1 MENHTRNLSPNTVAF
16 SCLEDSVAV
25 LILDVIAALVSVL
38 RWRQA
43 SQSLLIAILGRL
55 AELDSFELSHAE
67 FSAALWPS
75 SKESAREDKFSKWL
89 TKIKEDMALSVCL
102 PVEIG
107 KPRRERREDGSFK
120 SLPTLYKRGIFWNL
134 IRAVQ
139 DEALKC
145 DLLALE
151 KDKRRSRV
159 RAIVKQWLLK
169 CGATPIERVKKTDE
183 TKPAKLTL
191 PCNCSCAGCQTCAAK
206 SPILPSSLPSSEPVL
221 SVQIEEDR
229 KRIRQIEEDLV
240 AIGQRRL
247 NRGDKLSVVDNKIN
261 AVSVAARMRIKAA
274 VARKDSNGDY
284 ASNTGARARGR
295 ASQEIA
301 VAELREMKRVAEEM
315 GEFKHAAKLA
325 EFASVLEQW
334 KLFSSRSGVV
344 FNGGQPK

>member
-1 MENHTRNLSPNTVAF
+1 VENHTRNLSPNTVAF

-38 RWRQA
+38 RWRQP

-55 AELDSFELSHAE
+55 AELDSFELSHSE

-89 TKIKEDMALSVCL
+89 TKIKEDMALSICL

-134 IRAVQ
+134 FRVVQ

-159 RAIVKQWLLK
+159 RAIVKQWLLGS
-169 CGATPIERVKKTDE
+169 GAVPIERVKKADE
-183 TKPAKLTL
+183 TKPAKLSL
-191 PCNCSCAGCQTCAAK
+191 PCNCACASCANCAAK
-206 SPILPSSLPSSEPVL
+206 GATVSEAKDDARPAIVRTDL
-221 SVQIEEDR
+221 KIVDAQIEEAIERLFAAGQAWVSLGLNVNDFTR
-229 KRIRQIEEDLV
+229 KVWQRCEHNETRLIE
-240 AIGQRRL
+240 
-247 NRGDKLSVVDNKIN
+247 
-261 AVSVAARMRIKAA
+261 AV
-274 VARKDSNGDY
+274 
-284 ASNTGARARGR
+284 
-295 ASQEIA
+295 
-301 VAELREMKRVAEEM
+301 KRVN
-315 GEFKHAAKLA
+315 
-325 EFASVLEQW
+325 
-334 KLFSSRSGVV
+334 RSGGLKLV
-344 FNGGQPK
+344 GGQPK

>member
-1 MENHTRNLSPNTVAF
+1 VENHTRNLSPNTVAF

-38 RWRQA
+38 RWRQP

-55 AELDSFELSHAE
+55 AEFDSFELSHAE

-89 TKIKEDMALSVCL
+89 TKIKEDMALSACL

-120 SLPTLYKRGIFWNL
+120 SLPTLYRRGVFWNL
-134 IRAVQ
+134 FRAVQ

-145 DLLALE
+145 DLFALE

-159 RAIVKQWLLK
+159 RAIVKQWLLRS
-169 CGATPIERVKKTDE
+169 GATPIERAKKADE
-183 TKPAKLTL
+183 IKPAKPTL
-191 PCNCSCAGCQTCAAK
+191 PCSCACISCQTCAAK
-206 SPILPSSLPSSEPVL
+206 ALIPSSLPSSEPVL
-221 SVQIEEDR
+221 SVQIEEE
-229 KRIRQIEEDLV
+229 KKKIRLIEDELV

-247 NRGDKLSVVDNKIN
+247 NRGDKLSIVDNKIN

-274 VARKDSNGDY
+274 VNRSDGHDDY
-284 ASNTGARARGR
+284 ANEAGARARGR

-301 VAELREMKRVAEEM
+301 VAELRAMKREAEEM
-315 GEFKHAAKLA
+315 GELKHAAKLA
-325 EFASVLEQW
+325 EFASVLENW
-334 KLFSSRSGVV
+334 KLFQSRKGVTL
-344 FNGGQPK
+344 NGGQPK